1 MVKRFSR
8 KGWYRGG
15 DMGTQGQPVVER
27 AAAGGGA
34 GVLGQGDA
42 VDGGVVEAHAVP
54 RGHEARHGRWLL
66 VGALRASPLLA
77 HGAEADAVAE
87 GVEAADDA
95 GEKVVW
101 EVGPRADAA
110 LLVTLCG
117 VTMHRQLLEETTSAR
132 LRPCKE
138 LGSILKK
145 I

>member
-8 KGWYRGG
+8 KGWYGGG

-42 VDGGVVEAHAVP
+42 VDGGVMEAHAVP

-87 GVEAADDA
+87 GVEAF
-95 GEKVVW
+95 GEVRPFLTSSPHSSRTKC
-101 EVGPRADAA
+101 
-110 LLVTLCG
+110 LLCAFV
-117 VTMHRQLLEETTSAR
+117 H
-132 LRPCKE
+132 
-138 LGSILKK
+138 LGCVA
-145 I
+145 